1 MQKLVKLNVLL
12 IIFDVIWC
20 ITMNSVWGAK
30 PAHHEKVWEGF
41 SNIHSVILLLS
52 GINILL
58 KVSFLL
64 LQGVAVFFLVQI
76 SKGSK

>member
-58 KVSFLL
+58 KVSFLFTVGCGSL
-64 LQGVAVFFLVQI
+64 LLGPDLQGL
-76 SKGSK
+76 